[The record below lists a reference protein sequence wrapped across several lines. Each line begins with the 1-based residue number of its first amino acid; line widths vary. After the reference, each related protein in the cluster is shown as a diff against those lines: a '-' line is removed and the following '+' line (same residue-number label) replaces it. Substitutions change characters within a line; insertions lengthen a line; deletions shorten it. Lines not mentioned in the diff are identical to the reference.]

1 MDQRKGEMMSLSSNM
16 LSGKVALVTGGSRGI
31 GAGIVKRLARE
42 GAAVAFTYAAS
53 HAKAQQ
59 LAQSIEAEGGR
70 ALAIHADSADAT
82 AVQSA
87 IDETFETFGRL
98 DVFVNNAGIL
108 LRGTIDQVTLHDLDE
123 MLAVNVRSVYVG
135 IQAAARHMAEGG
147 RIVTIGSV
155 VAQRSAFP
163 GSSTYS
169 MTKSAVAG
177 LVRGVALD
185 LAPRCITVNNVQ
197 PGPTATDMNPSD
209 GAHSEIIRNLL
220 PVKRLGTDDEIAGL
234 VAYLASP
241 EAGFVTG
248 ASLTIDGG
256 YLA

>member
-1 MDQRKGEMMSLSSNM
+1 MSLGSGM

-31 GAGIVKRLARE
+31 GAGIVKRLAKE

-53 HAKAQQ
+53 HEQATH
-59 LAQSIEAEGGR
+59 LVHSIGAAGGR
-70 ALAIHADSADAT
+70 ALAIQADSADAA
-82 AVQSA
+82 AVQGA
-87 IDETFETFGRL
+87 IDQTVKTLGRI

-108 LRGTIDQVTLHDLDE
+108 LRGTIDEVSLSDLDK
-123 MLAVNVRSVYVG
+123 MLAVNVRAVYVG
-135 IQAAARHMAEGG
+135 IQAAARHMVAGG

-163 GSSTYS
+163 GSSIYS

-177 LVRGVALD
+177 LVRGVAVD
-185 LAPRCITVNNVQ
+185 LAPRGITVNNVQ
-197 PGPTATDMNPSD
+197 PGPTATEMNPPD
-209 GAHSEIIRNLL
+209 GPQSEIIKSLL
-220 PVKRLGTDDEIAGL
+220 PVKRFGTDDEIAGL